1 MNITNTLV
9 FLLIKCEN
17 PLHVL
22 IKCENPLHVLIKCE
36 NPWHVFIKCE
46 SPLRFVTCL
55 LLFQLPSVA
64 ILYAICGYNVCNECE
79 YSRPATIPVDPS
91 FQLYKQIAL

>member
-1 MNITNTLV
+1 MNITNTLL

-22 IKCENPLHVLIKCE
+22 IKCE
-36 NPWHVFIKCE
+36 

-55 LLFQLPSVA
+55 LLFKLPGVA
-64 ILYAICGYNVCNECE
+64 ILYAICGYNVCNECLI
-79 YSRPATIPVDPS
+79 SLNIPGLLL
-91 FQLYKQIAL
+91 FQLTHHFNFISKSRCQFYKRFAAIMFALQ